1 MPATDVV
8 SDTSPLLNLAVVDR
22 LDLVRSQFDSV
33 VVPET
38 VRRELLAGESGRA
51 ALESLLESE
60 LVAVQRPIR
69 DDLVREFRSE
79 LDAGESAAIAIAVER
94 DPDLL
99 LVDERDGRRI
109 ARRHG
114 VEVTGVVGILL
125 GAARDGDLEIEPAL
139 DSLRDVGFWIGDHLY
154 RRAIEAV
161 DEGT

>member
-8 SDTSPLLNLAVVDR
+8 TDTSPLLNLALIDR
-22 LDLVRSQFDSV
+22 IDLVQSQFESI
-33 VVPET
+33 VVPEA
-38 VRRELLAGESGRA
+38 VRRELLAGESGREE
-51 ALESLLESE
+51 LESLLDSE
-60 LVAVQRPIR
+60 LVSVQRPTR

-125 GAARDGDLEIEPAL
+125 RGARDGDLEIEPTL
-139 DSLRDVGFWIGDHLY
+139 DSLRDVGFWIGDDLY
-154 RRAIEAV
+154 RRAVEAV
-161 DEGT
+161 DEDA